1 MKKAFLHIIFAAMLI
16 LFFNSSLVAQ
26 AQDVL
31 LLHGNAGGSYL
42 NPSAKARVGATIVKT
57 YKAMQT
63 TSLKFGKIVPN
74 ESKSHIKI
82 STDGKRNVSGDMV
95 VKDNSYSPA
104 RYFVS
109 GGNAVS
115 YKIILPKSDVVLTN
129 ANNLK
134 TITVTDWVA
143 DFITDDEMYSANG
156 NTQGVILGATL
167 NVGSKDE
174 NPAGVYDG
182 SYAITF
188 LYN

>member
-1 MKKAFLHIIFAAMLI
+1 MKKAILHILFFAMLI
-16 LFFNSSLVAQ
+16 LFFNGSLL

-31 LLHGNAGGSYL
+31 LLHGTSSGGAYL
-42 NPSAKARVGATIVKT
+42 NQSAKARVGATIVKT
-57 YKAMQT
+57 YQAMQT
-63 TSLKFGKIVPN
+63 TSLKFGKIVPK
-74 ESKSHIKI
+74 ESKSRIKI
-82 STDGKRNVSGDMV
+82 STDGKRDVSGDLV

-115 YKIILPKSDVVLTN
+115 YKIILPKSDIVLTN

-143 DFITDDEMYSANG
+143 DFIADDELYSANG

-167 NVGSKDE
+167 NVGSKHE
-174 NPAGVYDG
+174 NPAGVYYG